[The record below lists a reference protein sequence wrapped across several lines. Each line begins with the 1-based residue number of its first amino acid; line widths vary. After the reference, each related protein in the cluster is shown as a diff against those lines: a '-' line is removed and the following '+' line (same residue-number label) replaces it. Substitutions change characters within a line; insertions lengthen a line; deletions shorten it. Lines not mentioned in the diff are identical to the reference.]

1 MLTSTV
7 KKSTSTESQRSL
19 LLDHLKKGP
28 LTTIQARDELG
39 VMSPAP
45 RVMELRRQGHNIITL
60 WTETVDRT
68 GTKHREGQY
77 ILLTE
82 EEREPVAAKV

>member
-77 ILLTE
+77 VLLTE

>member
-60 WTETVDRT
+60 RTETVDRT

-77 ILLTE
+77 VLLTE

>member
-1 MLTSTV
+1 MATN
-7 KKSTSTESQRSL
+7 KIKNNTSTESQRFL
-19 LLDHLKKGP
+19 LLAHLKKGP

-60 WTETVDRT
+60 RTETVDRT

-77 ILLTE
+77 VLLTE
-82 EEREPVAAKV
+82 EEREPVVVEA

>member
-60 WTETVDRT
+60 RTETVDRT

>member
-7 KKSTSTESQRSL
+7 KKSTSTESQRFL

>member
-7 KKSTSTESQRSL
+7 KKSTSTESQRFL

-28 LTTIQARDELG
+28 FTTIQARDELG

-60 WTETVDRT
+60 RTETVDRT

-77 ILLTE
+77 VLLTE

>member
-1 MLTSTV
+1 MLTNTV

-77 ILLTE
+77 VLLTE
-82 EEREPVAAKV
+82 EEREPVAVEV

>member
-60 WTETVDRT
+60 RTETVDRT

-77 ILLTE
+77 VLLTE
-82 EEREPVAAKV
+82 EEREPVAVEV